1 MEIKE
6 DAFLNGRIR
15 VVQECSGYRFSL
27 DAVILAFYARPH
39 KTDRI
44 LDLGTGCGIISLI
57 MAYRQPDIFV
67 YGVEVQ
73 RRLAVIAEQN
83 VSTNRMEDRI
93 RILQMDMKAL
103 TEKMISGPVDLVVSN
118 PPYRVP
124 NSGRT
129 NPDQQRAVAR
139 HEIKITLKEV
149 VETAR
154 RMLKNKGRFLV
165 IISAE
170 RLTDILTMLR
180 LESMEPKRIVM
191 IHSRAGSDAKM
202 VLVEGVKMGRSGL
215 TIRPPLY
222 IYKGDGIYTESIE
235 KMFLP

>member
-1 MEIKE
+1 M
-6 DAFLNGRIR
+6 
-15 VVQECSGYRFSL
+15 
-27 DAVILAFYARPH
+27 
-39 KTDRI
+39 
-44 LDLGTGCGIISLI
+44 
-57 MAYRQPDIFV
+57 
-67 YGVEVQ
+67 
-73 RRLAVIAEQN
+73 IAEQN

-215 TIRPPLY
+215 TIRQPQY
-222 IYKGDGIYTESIE
+222 IYNGDGIYTESIE